1 MQNPPRTINVSFIVA
16 IVLALTTLGALA
28 AFVWAYMERDH
39 YQNDTELIVA
49 EAVTSAKQEQYTT
62 DEGIFFEEAKKPS
75 RAFAGPSDFGS
86 VGFDYPKTWSVYN
99 EKNDSSSYSAYFYP
113 IMVPPIKAETAY
125 ALRVSVESKSY
136 DDAVKSYKGQT
147 DKGELIATPIA
158 TTRDGYKGIRL
169 DGQIAKDLNGSIVVF
184 KVRDK
189 TLTVRV
195 DSQDYMGDF
204 NNTILPSLTFVP

>member
-1 MQNPPRTINVSFIVA
+1 MQNAPRTVNVSFIVA

-28 AFVWAYMERDH
+28 AFIWAYLEKDH
-39 YQNDTELIVA
+39 YQYDTELIVA
-49 EAVTSAKQEQYTT
+49 EAVTEAKQAQYTT
-62 DEGIFFEEAKKPS
+62 DEGIFFEEAKKPNTI
-75 RAFAGPSDFGS
+75 FAGPSDFGS
-86 VGFDYPKTWSVYN
+86 VGFNYPKTWSVYN
-99 EKNDSSSYSAYFYP
+99 DKNDSSNYSAYFYP

-125 ALRVSVESKSY
+125 ALRVSVESKAY
-136 DDAVKSYKGQT
+136 DDAIKSYKSQT
-147 DKGELIATPIA
+147 DKGELSATPI
-158 TTRDGYKGIRL
+158 TTTLGGYNGMRF
-169 DGQIAKDLNGSIVVF
+169 DGQIAKGLSGSIVVF